1 MMGKFKEKLG
11 EEINIGN
18 ISNDELKTALDQIGR
33 DLIYN
38 YFLYGEDVS
47 HKVFIENLKRYLELN
62 KYF

>member
-11 EEINIGN
+11 EEINIGS
-18 ISNDELKTALDQIGR
+18 ISNDELMAALDQIGR

-47 HKVFIENLKRYLELN
+47 HEVFIENLKRYLELN